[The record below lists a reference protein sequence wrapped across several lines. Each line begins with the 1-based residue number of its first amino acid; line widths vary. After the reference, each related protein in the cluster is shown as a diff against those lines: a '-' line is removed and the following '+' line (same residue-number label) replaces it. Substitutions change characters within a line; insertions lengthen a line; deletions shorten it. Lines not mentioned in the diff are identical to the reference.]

1 MLEMFKS
8 ISTGFDAR
16 IELRKHTEKQQLD
29 LATSHQ
35 TKITKLKEG
44 CNKVFS
50 ELFTSL
56 SCIPSKYIQ

>member
-16 IELRKHTEKQQLD
+16 IELRKRTEKQQLD

-35 TKITKLKEG
+35 TKIKELKLECK
-44 CNKVFS
+44 KVFS
-50 ELFTSL
+50 ESFSL

>member
-1 MLEMFKS
+1 MFKS

-16 IELRKHTEKQQLD
+16 IELRKQTEKQQLD

-35 TKITKLKEG
+35 KKIKELKQE
-44 CNKVFS
+44 CKEVFS
-50 ELFTSL
+50 ESFSL

>member
-1 MLEMFKS
+1 MFKS

-16 IELRKHTEKQQLD
+16 IELRKQTEKQQLD

-35 TKITKLKEG
+35 TKKQNLKQE
-44 CNKVFS
+44 CKEVFS
-50 ELFTSL
+50 ELFSL

>member
-16 IELRKHTEKQQLD
+16 IELRKQTEKQQLD

-35 TKITKLKEG
+35 TKKKKLKQE
-44 CNKVFS
+44 CKEVFS
-50 ELFTSL
+50 ELFSL